1 MGSFFSKNTSNTKTT
16 EDSFTNFYEVIDY
29 IATYYILT
37 MDFKSLSKLTEKE
50 YCDNLIVLTSDVIK
64 KYFTDLEVTYL
75 EQRVKKGLEVN
86 ELTKDN
92 IIFLNKDQLENLDI
106 KNDAQK
112 SIRKKRV
119 CLGIAKYY
127 VKIAHLYAAI
137 MTTINPIYIYKDETG
152 NTVKRSLLEKNLIPK
167 NVKRVKVNVNICDNR
182 IKALRKSEPVVESP
196 DETIMRPEICTLN
209 LNKDK
214 SIKSLSDEPGIQEL
228 MQLYLDDKYDYSTG
242 TFTGMSEETEKQ
254 FQKDLKTFY
263 TTFTGEQVMDPTI
276 KSFSDIKLKDAKKE
290 YKKCDGENPEFMRK
304 YQVDKNDQLFIDYST
319 NIREMINRASSK
331 QSELL
336 SVINDIFTFVID
348 PFTKK
353 KKIRISPTL
362 NDDLLQK
369 AVEKSRKIIIELY
382 VSCESDYVKGVK
394 LYEAIVEKKI
404 LESLKNQEK
413 SLKREKEK
421 MIQETKDIELNSKNS
436 KNNIIINPELIS
448 NNNNNDNNNNANANY
463 NANTNNYQVP
473 VIVKNDTINKPLNQ
487 FQLNA
492 QLV

>member
-16 EDSFTNFYEVIDY
+16 ENSFTNFYEVIDY

-50 YCDNLIVLTSDVIK
+50 YCDNLIVLTSDIIK
-64 KYFTDLEVTYL
+64 RYFTDLEVTYL

-92 IIFLNKDQLENLDI
+92 IIFLNKDQLEKLDI

-112 SIRKKRV
+112 NIRKKRV

-127 VKIAHLYAAI
+127 IKIAHLYAAI
-137 MTTINPIYIYKDETG
+137 MMTINPIYIYKDETG
-152 NTVKRSLLEKNLIPK
+152 NTIRRSLLEKNLIPK
-167 NVKRVKVNVNICDNR
+167 NVKKVKVNVNICDKR
-182 IKALRKSEPVVESP
+182 IKGLRRSEPVIDSQ
-196 DETIMRPEICTLN
+196 DETIMNPEICTLN

-214 SIKSLSDEPGIQEL
+214 SLKSLSDEPGIQEL

-242 TFTGMSEETEKQ
+242 TFTGMSEETQKQ
-254 FQKDLKTFY
+254 FEKDLKTFY
-263 TTFTGEQVMDPTI
+263 TTFTGEQVMDPNI

-290 YKKCDGENPEFMRK
+290 YEKCNGNNPAFMKK

-319 NIREMINRASSK
+319 NIRDMINRASSK
-331 QSELL
+331 QNELL
-336 SVINDIFTFVID
+336 SVINEIFTFVID

-353 KKIRISPTL
+353 RRIRISPTL
-362 NDDLLQK
+362 TDDLLHK
-369 AVEKSRKIIIELY
+369 AVEKARKIIIELY
-382 VSCESDYVKGVK
+382 VSCETDYVKGVK

-421 MIQETKDIELNSKNS
+421 MIQETRDIELNSKNNKDN
-436 KNNIIINPELIS
+436 KNSIIIKPELTSDKMSI
-448 NNNNNDNNNNANANY
+448 NTTNNANANIH
-463 NANTNNYQVP
+463 NTPNNINYDVP
-473 VIVKNDTINKPLNQ
+473 LIVKEN
-487 FQLNA
+487 
-492 QLV
+492 

>member
-16 EDSFTNFYEVIDY
+16 DNSFTNFYEVIDY

-50 YCDNLIVLTSDVIK
+50 YCDNLIVLTSDIIK
-64 KYFTDLEVTYL
+64 RYFTDLEVTYL

-127 VKIAHLYAAI
+127 IKIAHLYAAI
-137 MTTINPIYIYKDETG
+137 MMTINPIYIYKDETG
-152 NTVKRSLLEKNLIPK
+152 TTVKRSLLEKNLIPK
-167 NVKRVKVNVNICDNR
+167 NVKRVKVNVNICDSR
-182 IKALRKSEPVVESP
+182 IKGLRKSEPVVESP
-196 DETIMRPEICTLN
+196 DETIMNPEICTLN
-209 LNKDK
+209 LNKDN

-263 TTFTGEQVMDPTI
+263 TTFTGEQEMNSNI
-276 KSFSDIKLKDAKKE
+276 KSFSDIKLKDAKKQ
-290 YKKCDGENPEFMRK
+290 YKKCDGVNPDFMQK
-304 YQVDKNDQLFIDYST
+304 YQVNKNDQLFIDYST
-319 NIREMINRASSK
+319 NIRDMINRASSK

-336 SVINDIFTFVID
+336 LVINDIFTFVID

-353 KKIRISPTL
+353 KRIRISPTL

-369 AVEKSRKIIIELY
+369 AVERARKIIIELY
-382 VSCESDYVKGVK
+382 VSCETDYVNGIK

-404 LESLKNQEK
+404 FESLKNQEK
-413 SLKREKEK
+413 NLKKEKEK
-421 MIQETKDIELNSKNS
+421 TIQETRDIELNSKNNKNS
-436 KNNIIINPELIS
+436 NNIIINPELNS
-448 NNNNNDNNNNANANY
+448 NKPEINTNVNTNVNA
-463 NANTNNYQVP
+463 NNYQVP
-473 VIVKNDTINKPLNQ
+473 LIVKENTQNNPSQMNIQSL
-487 FQLNA
+487 
-492 QLV
+492 

>member
-1 MGSFFSKNTSNTKTT
+1 MGNFFSRNTSTTKTT
-16 EDSFTNFYEVIDY
+16 ENSFTNFYEVIDY

-50 YCDNLIVLTSDVIK
+50 YCDNLIVLTSDIIQR
-64 KYFTDLEVTYL
+64 YFTDLEVTYL
-75 EQRVKKGLEVN
+75 EQRIKKGLEVN

-92 IIFLNKDQLENLDI
+92 IIFLNKDQLEKLDI
-106 KNDAQK
+106 ENDAKK

-127 VKIAHLYAAI
+127 IKIAHLYAAI
-137 MTTINPIYIYKDETG
+137 MMTINPIYIYKDETG
-152 NTVKRSLLEKNLIPK
+152 NTVRRSLLEKNLIPK

-182 IKALRKSEPVVESP
+182 IKGLKKSEQVVESP
-196 DETIMRPEICTLN
+196 DETIMNPEICTMN
-209 LNKDK
+209 LNSDK
-214 SIKSLSDEPGIQEL
+214 SIKSLSEEPGIQEL

-242 TFTGMSEETEKQ
+242 TFTGMSEETQKQ
-254 FQKDLKTFY
+254 FEKDLKTFY
-263 TTFTGEQVMDPTI
+263 TTFTGEQVMDSNI

-290 YKKCDGENPEFMRK
+290 YTKCDGINPDFMEK
-304 YQVDKNDQLFIDYST
+304 YRVNKNDQLFIDYSS
-319 NIREMINRASSK
+319 NIRDMINRASSK

-336 SVINDIFTFVID
+336 SVINEIFTFVID

-353 KKIRISPTL
+353 KRIRISPTL
-362 NDDLLQK
+362 TDELLQK

-382 VSCESDYVKGVK
+382 VSCETDYVKGIK

-421 MIQETKDIELNSKNS
+421 MIQETREIELNSKNS
-436 KNNIIINPELIS
+436 KNNIIINPELNKANPS
-448 NNNNNDNNNNANANY
+448 NQLPTQF
-463 NANTNNYQVP
+463 NTQP
-473 VIVKNDTINKPLNQ
+473 V
-487 FQLNA
+487 
-492 QLV
+492 

>member
-16 EDSFTNFYEVIDY
+16 DNSFTNFYEVIDY

-50 YCDNLIVLTSDVIK
+50 YCDNLIVLTSDIIK
-64 KYFTDLEVTYL
+64 RYFTDLEVTYL

-127 VKIAHLYAAI
+127 IKIAHLYAAI
-137 MTTINPIYIYKDETG
+137 MMTINPIYIYKDETG
-152 NTVKRSLLEKNLIPK
+152 TTVKRSLLEKNLIPK
-167 NVKRVKVNVNICDNR
+167 NVKRVKVNVNICDSR
-182 IKALRKSEPVVESP
+182 IKGLRKSEPVGESQ
-196 DETIMRPEICTLN
+196 DETIMNPEICTLN
-209 LNKDK
+209 LNKDN

-263 TTFTGEQVMDPTI
+263 TTFTGEQEMDPNI
-276 KSFSDIKLKDAKKE
+276 KSFSDIKLKDAKKQ
-290 YKKCDGENPEFMRK
+290 YKKCDGVNPEFMQK
-304 YQVDKNDQLFIDYST
+304 YQVNKNDQLFIDYST
-319 NIREMINRASSK
+319 NIRDMINRASSK

-336 SVINDIFTFVID
+336 LVINDIFTFVID

-353 KKIRISPTL
+353 KRIRISPTL

-369 AVEKSRKIIIELY
+369 AVERARKIIIELY
-382 VSCESDYVKGVK
+382 VSCETDYVKGIK

-404 LESLKNQEK
+404 FESLKNQEK
-413 SLKREKEK
+413 NLKKEKEK
-421 MIQETKDIELNSKNS
+421 TIQETRDIELNSKNNKNS
-436 KNNIIINPELIS
+436 NNIIINPELNS
-448 NNNNNDNNNNANANY
+448 NKPEINTNVNA
-463 NANTNNYQVP
+463 NNYQVP
-473 VIVKNDTINKPLNQ
+473 LIVKENTQINPS
-487 FQLNA
+487 QLNT

>member
-1 MGSFFSKNTSNTKTT
+1 MGSFFSKNTTNTKTT
-16 EDSFTNFYEVIDY
+16 DNSFTNFYEVIDY

-50 YCDNLIVLTSDVIK
+50 YCDNLIVLTSDIIK
-64 KYFTDLEVTYL
+64 RYFTDLEVTYL

-127 VKIAHLYAAI
+127 IKIAHLYAAI
-137 MTTINPIYIYKDETG
+137 MMTINPIYIYKDETG
-152 NTVKRSLLEKNLIPK
+152 TTVKRSLLEKNLIPK
-167 NVKRVKVNVNICDNR
+167 NVKRVKVNVNICDSR
-182 IKALRKSEPVVESP
+182 IKGLRKSEPVVESP
-196 DETIMRPEICTLN
+196 DETIMNPEICTLN
-209 LNKDK
+209 LNKDN

-263 TTFTGEQVMDPTI
+263 TTFTGEQEMDPNI
-276 KSFSDIKLKDAKKE
+276 KSFSDIKLKDAKKQ
-290 YKKCDGENPEFMRK
+290 YKKCDGVNPDFMQK
-304 YQVDKNDQLFIDYST
+304 YQVNKNDQLFIDYST
-319 NIREMINRASSK
+319 NIRDMINRASSK

-336 SVINDIFTFVID
+336 LVINDIFTFVID

-353 KKIRISPTL
+353 KRIRISPTL
-362 NDDLLQK
+362 TDDLLQK
-369 AVEKSRKIIIELY
+369 AVERARKIIIELY
-382 VSCESDYVKGVK
+382 VSCETDYVNGIK

-404 LESLKNQEK
+404 FESLKNQEK
-413 SLKREKEK
+413 NLKKEKEK
-421 MIQETKDIELNSKNS
+421 TIQETRDIELNSKNNKNS
-436 KNNIIINPELIS
+436 NNIIINPELNS
-448 NNNNNDNNNNANANY
+448 NKPEINTNVNTNAYA
-463 NANTNNYQVP
+463 NNYQVP
-473 VIVKNDTINKPLNQ
+473 LIVKENTQNNPSQMNIQ
-487 FQLNA
+487 S
-492 QLV
+492 V

>member
-16 EDSFTNFYEVIDY
+16 KDSFTNFYEVIDY

-37 MDFKSLSKLTEKE
+37 MDFKSLTKLTEKE
-50 YCDNLIVLTSDVIK
+50 YCDNLIVLTSDIIK
-64 KYFTDLEVTYL
+64 RYFTDLEVTYL
-75 EQRVKKGLEVN
+75 EQRIKNGLEVN

-127 VKIAHLYAAI
+127 IKIAHLYAAI
-137 MTTINPIYIYKDETG
+137 MMTINPLYIYKDETG
-152 NTVKRSLLEKNLIPK
+152 NKVRRSLLEKNLIPK

-182 IKALRKSEPVVESP
+182 IKGLRRSEPVIESQ
-196 DETIMRPEICTLN
+196 DETVMNPEICNLN
-209 LNKDK
+209 LNDDK
-214 SIKSLSDEPGIQEL
+214 SIKSLSEEPGIQEL

-242 TFTGMSEETEKQ
+242 SFTGMSEETQKQ
-254 FQKDLKTFY
+254 FQQDLKTFY
-263 TTFTGEQVMDPTI
+263 TTFTGEQVMDTTRI

-290 YKKCDGENPEFMRK
+290 YEKCNGTNPDFMKK
-304 YQVDKNDQLFIDYST
+304 YQVDKNDKLFIDYST
-319 NIREMINRASSK
+319 NIRDMINRASSK

-336 SVINDIFTFVID
+336 LIINEIFTFVID

-353 KKIRISPTL
+353 KRIRISPTL
-362 NDDLLQK
+362 TDDLLQK
-369 AVEKSRKIIIELY
+369 AVEKARKIIIELY
-382 VSCESDYVKGVK
+382 VSCETDYVKGVK

-404 LESLKNQEK
+404 FESLKNQENN
-413 SLKREKEK
+413 LKKEKEK
-421 MIQETKDIELNSKNS
+421 TIQETRDIESNIKNSKNS
-436 KNNIIINPELIS
+436 KNSIIIKPELNS
-448 NNNNNDNNNNANANY
+448 DVNTNANNAN
-463 NANTNNYQVP
+463 NANNYDIP
-473 VIVKNDTINKPLNQ
+473 LIVKENTINKPNNQ

>member
-16 EDSFTNFYEVIDY
+16 ENSFTNFYEVIDY

-50 YCDNLIVLTSDVIK
+50 YCDNLIVLTSDIIK
-64 KYFTDLEVTYL
+64 RYFTDLEVTYL

-112 SIRKKRV
+112 NIRKKRV

-127 VKIAHLYAAI
+127 IKIAHLYAAI
-137 MTTINPIYIYKDETG
+137 MMTINPIYIYKDETG
-152 NTVKRSLLEKNLIPK
+152 NKVRRSLLEKNLIPK
-167 NVKRVKVNVNICDNR
+167 NVKKVKVNINICDNR
-182 IKALRKSEPVVESP
+182 IKGLRRSEPVIESQ
-196 DETIMRPEICTLN
+196 DETIMNPEICTLN

-214 SIKSLSDEPGIQEL
+214 SLKSLSDEPGIQEL

-242 TFTGMSEETEKQ
+242 TFSGMSEETQKQ
-254 FQKDLKTFY
+254 FEKDLKTFY
-263 TTFTGEQVMDPTI
+263 TTFTGEQVMDPNI

-290 YKKCDGENPEFMRK
+290 YTKCDGENPDFMKK
-304 YQVDKNDQLFIDYST
+304 YQVNKNDQLFIDYSS
-319 NIREMINRASSK
+319 NIRDMINRASSK
-331 QSELL
+331 QNELL

-353 KKIRISPTL
+353 KRIRINPTL
-362 NDDLLQK
+362 TDDLLQK

-382 VSCESDYVKGVK
+382 VSCETDYVKGVK

-404 LESLKNQEK
+404 FESLKNQEK
-413 SLKREKEK
+413 SLKKEKEK
-421 MIQETKDIELNSKNS
+421 TIQETRDIELNSKNNKDN
-436 KNNIIINPELIS
+436 KNSIIIKPELDS
-448 NNNNNDNNNNANANY
+448 NKMSLNTNNNANANNINY
-463 NANTNNYQVP
+463 NVP
-473 VIVKNDTINKPLNQ
+473 LIVKEGKPENP

>member
-1 MGSFFSKNTSNTKTT
+1 MN
-16 EDSFTNFYEVIDY
+16 
-29 IATYYILT
+29 
-37 MDFKSLSKLTEKE
+37 
-50 YCDNLIVLTSDVIK
+50 
-64 KYFTDLEVTYL
+64 
-75 EQRVKKGLEVN
+75 
-86 ELTKDN
+86 
-92 IIFLNKDQLENLDI
+92 
-106 KNDAQK
+106 
-112 SIRKKRV
+112 
-119 CLGIAKYY
+119 
-127 VKIAHLYAAI
+127 
-137 MTTINPIYIYKDETG
+137 
-152 NTVKRSLLEKNLIPK
+152 
-167 NVKRVKVNVNICDNR
+167 
-182 IKALRKSEPVVESP
+182 
-196 DETIMRPEICTLN
+196 PEICTFN
-209 LNKDK
+209 INKDK

-290 YKKCDGENPEFMRK
+290 YKKCDGDNPEFMRK

-382 VSCESDYVKGVK
+382 VSCETDYVKGVK

-436 KNNIIINPELIS
+436 KNSKNNIIINPELNS
-448 NNNNNDNNNNANANY
+448 TNNNANTNTNTND
-463 NANTNNYQVP
+463 NAIANNYQVP
-473 VIVKNDTINKPLNQ
+473 FIVKNDTMNKTNNQ

>member
-1 MGSFFSKNTSNTKTT
+1 MGNFFSKNTSNNKST
-16 EDSFTNFYEVIDY
+16 ENSFTNFYEVIDY

-50 YCDNLIVLTSDVIK
+50 YCDNLIVLTSDIIK
-64 KYFTDLEVTYL
+64 RYFTDLEVTYL
-75 EQRVKKGLEVN
+75 EQRIKKGLEVN

-112 SIRKKRV
+112 NIRKKRV

-127 VKIAHLYAAI
+127 IKIAHLYAAI
-137 MTTINPIYIYKDETG
+137 MMTINPIYIYKDETG
-152 NTVKRSLLEKNLIPK
+152 NTVRRTLLEKNLIPK
-167 NVKRVKVNVNICDNR
+167 NIKRTKVNINICDNR
-182 IKALRKSEPVVESP
+182 IKALRKNEPSIDSP
-196 DETIMRPEICTLN
+196 NETIMTPEICTLN

-228 MQLYLDDKYDYSTG
+228 MQLYLDDKYDFSTG
-242 TFTGMSEETEKQ
+242 EFTGMSDETHKQ

-263 TTFTGEQVMDPTI
+263 TTFTGKKEMDPNI
-276 KSFSDIKLKDAKKE
+276 KTFNDIKLKDAKSE
-290 YKKCDGENPEFMRK
+290 YKKCDGINPEFMEK
-304 YQVDKNDQLFIDYST
+304 YQVDKNDKLFIEYSA
-319 NIREMINRASSK
+319 NIRDMINRASSK

-362 NDDLLQK
+362 TDNLLQK
-369 AVEKSRKIIIELY
+369 SVEKARKIIIELY
-382 VSCESDYVKGVK
+382 VNCENDYVKGIH

-404 LESLKNQEK
+404 FDSLKNQEK
-413 SLKREKEK
+413 NLKKEKEK
-421 MIQETKDIELNSKNS
+421 TIQETKDIEINA
-436 KNNIIINPELIS
+436 KNNSTNIVIKPDLNKYENI
-448 NNNNNDNNNNANANY
+448 
-463 NANTNNYQVP
+463 NNYDVP
-473 VIVKNDTINKPLNQ
+473 NIENENKI
-487 FQLNA
+487 
-492 QLV
+492 